1 MGTVKVSGRTAVAAV
16 INLAILLL
24 QFDFSSS
31 KSSSLFSAVGTVNGS
46 VILSPSNVQPF
57 TEIMW
62 KKGTNKVIEWD
73 SDGVKSYPPFDGR
86 VRLNN
91 TSGDLHIS
99 NLIPSDEGEYEVEML
114 HSSNGMKFYLMVFDP
129 LPSPMLQCELVNE
142 SIEVR
147 CEVPKSY
154 SRHQKLLNY
163 SWHCRAPQCEGSTTP
178 VLHFKKSDDLSEQVQ
193 CFVANPE
200 STRTTSVVLSFCAP
214 QDNSRHR
221 YLLVPAIVIASL
233 CMLIMCY
240 WKYSRRPGPTA

>member
-1 MGTVKVSGRTAVAAV
+1 MLHGQASDTRCAFCQQWISLAHKVAGASFLPLHLTPFPKEHLGRWFAVFDSKV
-16 INLAILLL
+16 MLFFLTNYFVLL
-24 QFDFSSS
+24 DFSSS

-114 HSSNGMKFYLMVFDP
+114 HSSNGMKFYLMVFG
-129 LPSPMLQCELVNE
+129 EYY
-142 SIEVR
+142 IT
-147 CEVPKSY
+147 
-154 SRHQKLLNY
+154 
-163 SWHCRAPQCEGSTTP
+163 W
-178 VLHFKKSDDLSEQVQ
+178 
-193 CFVANPE
+193 FV
-200 STRTTSVVLSFCAP
+200 
-214 QDNSRHR
+214 
-221 YLLVPAIVIASL
+221 
-233 CMLIMCY
+233 
-240 WKYSRRPGPTA
+240 